1 MNNHARYYYPRA
13 ETIGVSYQPALYW
26 SLPYF
31 IASEKGWWKALDLE
45 PTVDLRLSVGIPNRK
60 NHNVPLAVID
70 NRFCRRTNVHSAGA
84 QRLEFVDLIEVNFLS
99 GRVTRR
105 ERVSARTNEY
115 EYRDCAQNIYAK
127 QITGGAHHAT
137 LLAVVRCAMTLPL
150 PHLRQRKRL
159 TNCAT
164 GAPGLIAKRVRSPS
178 AITPRCRQLRQRTAI
193 IQRGLFVRLRI
204 ATV

>member
-84 QRLEFVDLIEVNFLS
+84 QRLEFVDLIEVNFLC
-99 GRVTRR
+99 GRAARQ
-105 ERVSARTNEY
+105 ERVDRANEH
-115 EYRDCAQNIYAK
+115 ENCECAQNIYDE
-127 QITGGAHHAT
+127 QIPVCPHHAT

-159 TNCAT
+159 TNRAT
-164 GAPGLIAKRVRSPS
+164 GVPGVIPKRTR
-178 AITPRCRQLRQRTAI
+178 
-193 IQRGLFVRLRI
+193 
-204 ATV
+204 